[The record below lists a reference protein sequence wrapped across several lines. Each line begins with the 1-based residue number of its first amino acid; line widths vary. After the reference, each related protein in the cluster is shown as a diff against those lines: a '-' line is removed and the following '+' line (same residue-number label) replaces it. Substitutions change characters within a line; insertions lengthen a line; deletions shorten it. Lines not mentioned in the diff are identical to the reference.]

1 VAVSF
6 IAYMPFIGAQFYPK
20 FYTMIPAALL
30 VGFGGG
36 PLWCGKC
43 TYLSVV
49 SEIYSEL
56 TNVPAETLVV
66 RFFGVF
72 FMLFQFAQVWG
83 NLISSSGK
91 NPFCCLTGFDIS
103 HGGRWLSSPGRHTQ
117 TPSSESNRKP

>member
-6 IAYMPFIGAQFYPK
+6 IAYMPYIGAQFYPK
-20 FYTMIPAALL
+20 FYTMIPAGLL
-30 VGFGGG
+30 VGLGGG

-56 TNVPAETLVV
+56 TNVPTDTLVV

-72 FMLFQFAQVWG
+72 FMIFQFAQVWG
-83 NLISSSGK
+83 NLISSTGT
-91 NPFCCLTGFDIS
+91 NPVYLK
-103 HGGRWLSSPGRHTQ
+103 LYKAVYQP
-117 TPSSESNRKP
+117 